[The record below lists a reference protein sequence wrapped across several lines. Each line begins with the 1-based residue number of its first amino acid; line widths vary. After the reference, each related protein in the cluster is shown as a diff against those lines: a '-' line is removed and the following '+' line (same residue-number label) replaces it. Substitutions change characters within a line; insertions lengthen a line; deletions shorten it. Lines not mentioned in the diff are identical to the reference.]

1 MKMEHVE
8 QTLERIARELE
19 HTPGGMLAF
28 DGDGTLW
35 SGDVGDD
42 LFMSVTERDGV
53 REPALARLRHMAPLH
68 GVPVEPGD
76 TGAALARRL
85 FSAFREGRVPERDIC
100 EMATWL
106 FAGWEVEAAR
116 AFARG
121 VVESHRVGD
130 RVHPEVWRVLE
141 WARAHDIPCYV
152 VSASPRAVVEAAAR
166 VVGFPPEN
174 VVASTP
180 QDDGVTVLADVVP
193 PIPYGPGKVACL
205 RARTARPLY
214 AAFGDNVFDL
224 ELLAASR
231 VPVAVRPKPRLVERA
246 SSLPALVQL
255 HPVTGR

>member
-1 MKMEHVE
+1 MKMEHVDE
-8 QTLERIARELE
+8 TLERITRELE
-19 HTPGGMLAF
+19 HTPGGVLAF

-42 LFMSVTERDGV
+42 LLTALTEGAGV
-53 REPALARLRHMAPLH
+53 RAPALERLRAMAPRY

-76 TGAALARRL
+76 TGGVLARRI
-85 FSAFREGRVPERDIC
+85 FSAFREGRVPELDIC

-106 FAGWEVEAAR
+106 FAGWELEEAR

-121 VVESHRVGD
+121 VVDSHRVPE
-130 RVHPEVWRVLE
+130 RVHPEVQRVLE
-141 WARAHDIPCYV
+141 WARAKDLPCYV
-152 VSASPRAVVEAAAR
+152 VSASPRVVVEAAAR
-166 VVGFPPEN
+166 VVGVPPEN

-180 QDDGVTVLADVVP
+180 RDVGGVVVADVVS
-193 PIPYGPGKVACL
+193 PIPYGPGKVTGL

-231 VPVAVRPKPRLVERA
+231 VPVAVRPKPRLLERA
-246 SSLPALVQL
+246 GSLPALVQL
-255 HPVTGR
+255 HPVTSR